1 MYVGSTRLT
10 TGVQPLLLLDGE
22 LTVQTSQGSV
32 HTDLLD
38 SHNFLTVGHQRTTAE
53 VHTVV

>member
-1 MYVGSTRLT
+1 VYVGSTRLM

-38 SHNFLTVGHQRTTAE
+38 SHNFLTVAHQRTTAE